1 MGADLSPR
9 MSPVHRIAVA
19 FLIVVGLAGCK
30 TEKDPDQPTILGVPP
45 TSAYLGVEY
54 YYNFGAY
61 GGEGI
66 LDYSLT
72 NAPSWLALEDT
83 SNKARQGI
91 IMRGVPGL
99 TGGSRGEA
107 DLGKTTGINLVTTD
121 GTSFGTQP
129 FDIDVKQNLVSLEV
143 EAFEEGESG
152 SASASSRNH
161 CALPD
166 LANKGEH
173 TFTINLYNDDGSV
186 SGTEDVTATTRR
198 VYAKVLLDKPSVT
211 RVAIAF
217 ELRSEYDATNCEQG
231 FNPPHQNCDHSAANL
246 GDAIPGKDIVG
257 LGSGSLPPRAESEQR
272 EIDYVSYEQDEN
284 GFYTRGV
291 ITLEPGITE
300 CYIPLEVIDDS
311 FPEQAESLE
320 LALTEVRSGLAGL
333 GSSNEGIDINL
344 SIEDNEPALA
354 LETVNGGVRD
364 ALNVG
369 GVREYVAR
377 LSGERERTIYAKLT
391 DTEDSS
397 ARLNS
402 EFVIERREGSN
413 WVENDELVFPEG
425 TDEVPFR
432 IRVPEGSYSN
442 PDFVDRFILL
452 GINNDYQAGREDYA
466 RAQSENLIRISLNQL
481 TSPLVLNNGD
491 GFVATDFAMGH
502 NGRSFVAGYDSQDND
517 RVKVRIYDQ
526 RGNELQQVSVS
537 SAGDSLVEPAA
548 VISTVRRKV
557 SEGDTKVD
565 RFEFV
570 VSYSTNQPVAGTSQ
584 QGAVDA
590 VTSLYWYDSASNG
603 GEYVETWTTRTG
615 TSGNDYVRW
624 AGIDEEGGYVVLAGE
639 TDGTFEGQTAAGG
652 VDSFLQRIDTQ
663 LDGNSQVPVVAW
675 TRQAGSGNNDQVA
688 GGSTET
694 VTPLLFGSASGSVGG
709 ASVIGGI
716 DAFFYNTQSGSGTLN
731 VYQVG
736 SDADEPVSDGMLFGN
751 LLWLTGSSTGLYGVS
766 NPDEGDPELTREH
779 INSDAGFLLGYSTI
793 GQVRQAF
800 SLNDDNDT
808 AKEELLALAGFDGDV
823 VVAGNS
829 DGDFASQAATSGQSQ
844 AIIARLPVATD
855 TNASSAAFRN
865 WRYQLAADNSGFLA
879 VQTYRDDEIVTL
891 ARLGSDWRLLV
902 FSPEGQLLTSLP

>member
-9 MSPVHRIAVA
+9 MSAVHRIAVA
-19 FLIVVGLAGCK
+19 FLLVVGLAGCK

-121 GTSFGTQP
+121 GSTFGTQP
-129 FDIDVKQNLVSLEV
+129 FDVDVKQNLVSLDV
-143 EAFEEGESG
+143 ETFKEGESG
-152 SASASSRNH
+152 AADASNQEH

-166 LANKGEH
+166 LSTKGEH
-173 TFTINLYNDDGSV
+173 TFTINLYNDDGSFA
-186 SGTEDVTATTRR
+186 GTRDVTTPTRR
-198 VYAKVLLDKPSVT
+198 VYAKVLLDQPSVT

-217 ELRSEYDATNCEQG
+217 ELRSDYDASNCEQG
-231 FNPPHQNCDHSAANL
+231 FNPPHQNCDHSAANV
-246 GDAIPGKDIVG
+246 GDAIPGQDIVG
-257 LGSGSLPPRAESEQR
+257 LGSQSPRPRDESGENVL
-272 EIDYVSYEQDEN
+272 DYVTYEQDEE

-300 CYIPLEVIDDS
+300 CYLPLEVIDDT
-311 FPEQAESLE
+311 FPEPAESLE

-333 GSSNEGIDINL
+333 GSANEGIDINL
-344 SIEDNEPALA
+344 SIEDNEPSLA
-354 LETVNGGVRD
+354 LETVNGGDRD
-364 ALNVG
+364 TLNVG
-369 GVREYVAR
+369 DVREYVAR
-377 LSGERERTIYAKLT
+377 LTGERDRTIYAKLT

-432 IRVPEGSYSN
+432 IRVPEGSYAN

-466 RAQSENLIRISLNQL
+466 RGQSENLIRVSLNQL

-517 RVKVRIYDQ
+517 RVQVRIFDQ
-526 RGNELQQVSVS
+526 RGGLLQQVAVS
-537 SAGDSLVEPAA
+537 SAGDSLVEPDA
-548 VISTVRRKV
+548 VINTVRRKV

-570 VSYSTNQPVAGTSQ
+570 VAYSTNRPVAGTTER
-584 QGAVDA
+584 GGDDA
-590 VTSLYWYDSASNG
+590 VTSVYWYDSASNG

-615 TSGNDYVRW
+615 TSGNDRVRW

-639 TDGTFEGQTAAGG
+639 TDGTFEGQTPAGG
-652 VDSFLQRIDTQ
+652 VDSFLQRIDTE
-663 LDGNSQVPVVAW
+663 LDGNAEVPEVAW
-675 TRQAGSGNNDQVA
+675 TRQAGSGSADKVA
-688 GGSTET
+688 GGSTAS

-709 ASVIGGI
+709 APVIGGT
-716 DAFFYNTQSGSGTLN
+716 DAFFYNTQSGSGNLN

-736 SDADEPVSDGMLFGN
+736 TEGNETVANGLLFSN
-751 LLWLTGSSTGLYGVS
+751 LLWLTGSTDGAYAVS
-766 NPDEGDPELTREH
+766 EPDEGDPELTRQQTD
-779 INSDAGFLLGYSTI
+779 STAGFLLGFSTT
-793 GQVRQAF
+793 GQIRQAF
-800 SLNDDNDT
+800 SLNDEDDISS
-808 AKEELLALAGFDGDV
+808 EQLLALAGFDGDL
-823 VVAGNS
+823 VVAGNTN
-829 DGDFASQAATSGQSQ
+829 GDFASQAATSGQEQ
-844 AIIARLPVATD
+844 AIIARVPVAAD
-855 TNASSAAFRN
+855 TSTESAAF
-865 WRYQLAADNSGFLA
+865 
-879 VQTYRDDEIVTL
+879 
-891 ARLGSDWRLLV
+891 
-902 FSPEGQLLTSLP
+902 